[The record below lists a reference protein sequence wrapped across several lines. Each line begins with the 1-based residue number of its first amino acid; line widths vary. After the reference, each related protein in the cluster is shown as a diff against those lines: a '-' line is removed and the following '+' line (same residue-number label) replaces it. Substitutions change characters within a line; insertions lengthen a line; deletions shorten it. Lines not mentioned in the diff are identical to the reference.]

1 MRSLERL
8 LCMSQEKP
16 SVPLPSLSPPLRL
29 VSPSPTGSEE
39 YSASIES
46 GHVEREIEIEK
57 EKEREKES
65 ERREYECVMPVKE
78 LGLLMSILYRIQNIL
93 VLNSSHFEDI
103 TLRFL
108 QVGEYIRYE
117 CNRTDSIL

>member
-1 MRSLERL
+1 
-8 LCMSQEKP
+8 MSQEKP
-16 SVPLPSLSPPLRL
+16 SVSLPSLSPPLRL
-29 VSPSPTGSEE
+29 VSPSPPGSEE
-39 YSASIES
+39 YSASTES
-46 GHVEREIEIEK
+46 GHSEGEIEMEK

-117 CNRTDSIL
+117 CNCTDSIL